1 MGGLPASQAPIRRCA
16 IYTRKSSEEGL
27 EQDFNSL
34 HAQREA
40 CEAFIKSQAGEG
52 WRLIKTAYDDG
63 GLSGGTMERPALQR
77 LLADINEGLI
87 DVVVVY
93 KVDRLTRSLT
103 DFAKM
108 VEVFDACGVSFV
120 AVTQQFNTTTSMGR
134 LTLNVLLSFAQ
145 FEREVTGERIRDK
158 IAASKQKGMWMGGLV
173 PIGYDV
179 IDRRLVVNKTEAET
193 VREIFRLYLEL
204 GSVRLLM
211 EDLNRRGIRSK
222 VRVARNGKRLGG
234 NLFLRGPLYELLSN
248 PIYTGEIRHKGVRHP
263 GLHEPIIERELW
275 ESTQLLLREHAAR
288 RTPRA
293 RKSAASPLT
302 GKLFDESGQSL
313 TPSHAVKGER
323 RYRYY
328 VSRNLINR
336 TKESGRGGWRLP
348 APEIERTVASAAYTM
363 LSDQAV
369 IANAALAIGLAE
381 HQLPTLFSLAANWMK
396 RLRSDVE
403 FSSALSVL
411 VDRVDL
417 TETGIRVSLRLPNS
431 ITEEQRGANAIALVI
446 TRVFPMQIRR
456 RGFEMR
462 LVIQGNRAP
471 APLADLTLIKAIARG
486 RQWADDLLAGR
497 VASVAVIA
505 RREGV
510 LPNYIRRLT
519 RLGFL
524 APRGCRG
531 DRRRSPTAGAHREGS
546 DRTHRT
552 TPTLERAGTRCET
565 EFIALE
571 TLAPRRPSQLAF
583 RGRPNGRAEIGI
595 RDITRELAINH
606 SKVIFSATT
615 DM

>member
-1 MGGLPASQAPIRRCA
+1 MEHPKSPIRRCA

-52 WRLIKTAYDDG
+52 WRLVKTAYDDG

-77 LLADINEGLI
+77 LLYDINQGLI

-108 VEVFDACGVSFV
+108 VEVFDARGVSFV

-173 PIGYDV
+173 PLGYDV
-179 IDRRLVVNKTEAET
+179 IDRRLVVNQSEAET
-193 VREIFRLYLEL
+193 VQEIFRRYLEL

-211 EDLNRRGIRSK
+211 EDLNSRGIRSK
-222 VRVARNGKRLGG
+222 VRVAANGKQSGG
-234 NLFLRGPLYELLSN
+234 NPFFRGALYSLLSN
-248 PIYTGEIRHKGVRHP
+248 PVYIGEIRHKGVRHP
-263 GLHEPIIERELW
+263 GLHESIVDRELW
-275 ESTQLLLREHAAR
+275 DATQLLLRSHAVG

-293 RKSAASPLT
+293 RKSAPSPLT

-328 VSRNLINR
+328 VSRNLIKG
-336 TKESGRGGWRLP
+336 TSDSGRGGWRLP
-348 APEIERTVASAAYTM
+348 APEIERTVASAAYTI
-363 LSDQAV
+363 LSDQAA
-369 IANAALAIGLAE
+369 IAETAHTIGAAE
-381 HQLPTLFSLAANWMK
+381 SRLPSIFSIAAAWMK
-396 RLRSDVE
+396 RLQSEVE
-403 FSSALSVL
+403 VGAALTVL

-417 TETGIRVSLRLPNS
+417 IDSGIRISLKLPNS
-431 ITEEQRGANAIALVI
+431 ITEEQHGTNATALTI

-462 LVIQGNRAP
+462 LVIQGSRAP
-471 APLADLTLIKAIARG
+471 APLADLALIKAIARG
-486 RQWADDLLAGR
+486 RQWSDDLLAGR
-497 VASVAVIA
+497 AESAAVIA

-510 LPNYIRRLT
+510 LPNYVRRLT
-519 RLGFL
+519 RLAFL
-524 APRGCRG
+524 APRIVEAIAAGHQ
-531 DRRRSPTAGAHREGS
+531 PAELTAKALTERIELPLIWS
-546 DRTHRT
+546 EQ
-552 TPTLERAGTRCET
+552 ERAVG
-565 EFIALE
+565 
-571 TLAPRRPSQLAF
+571 
-583 RGRPNGRAEIGI
+583 IG
-595 RDITRELAINH
+595 
-606 SKVIFSATT
+606 
-615 DM
+615 